1 MQHVLIA
8 GSVAELPCM
17 QSLLSMLPSDA
28 YGQVLVAAASDHDLG
43 LVETPARVVVQ
54 RVAPDGLPEAVSAWM
69 AEWIPELGDP
79 GRSVGVWIGAGV
91 VVRSERHLHDLRAL
105 LPDTI
110 A

>member
-8 GSVAELPCM
+8 GSTAELPCM
-17 QSLLSMLPSDA
+17 RSLLSMLPSDA

-43 LVETPARVVVQ
+43 SIETPARVVVQ
-54 RVAPDGLPEAVSAWM
+54 RVAPGGLPEAVSAWM

-79 GRSVGVWIGAGV
+79 ARSVGVWVGAGV
-91 VVRSERHLHDLRAL
+91 AARTDRHLHDLASL
-105 LPDTI
+105 LPDVI